1 MKISRKA
8 RKLLSV
14 VLTVVLAIGTFQF
27 APGVRTIAKAADA
40 PEAGQSYTLN
50 FAKAFSEKT
59 QLNGYTSEDGVFKV
73 ISENDKAYWHDGQHG
88 AALYNG
94 DKIEVK
100 VAGGADISLGL
111 CKYGHATSFKITDA
125 EGKEIGSTSGKATT
139 DSDVE
144 KVSYS
149 GEAATLTIT
158 CVGDGEAYLHSVTVE
173 NYAKAGEAESFTMML
188 DDIAKDGV
196 VATGDYKYGESTLTL
211 VGQGETQ
218 YTVKSGKKVTVDGK
232 EYDSYTAGKRHA
244 DSNNIPTIPVAGDGT
259 LTIFTPAAKGTLTV
273 YFNSSSFLRVHD
285 YNTADGSKNGY
296 TDTDTGITSYT
307 FAVIPGHTYVMST
320 TGKTNNMF
328 YAGYQYIVDKEVS
341 VPVKFNN
348 VDAKVSDSLEVSVVD
363 ANLGGSE
370 IKLTDGANAD
380 LLEGHTYKLST
391 NDGGVRAAVG
401 DSDTFTVTGEAIVVS
416 LYDVPDVTV
425 EGKITGTP
433 EGTVTELS
441 LVNMVNGREYKAT
454 VSGDTYTCTLK
465 PGEYNTNVVTT
476 NGGVTHDRVSV
487 KTEGTTVNEV
497 YVELPA
503 KEAEPAAFKSE
514 INVPEDY
521 ATLNEASDAILNM
534 QDRPEGEAGRVT
546 INLNTDIFEQTVM
559 AAPYVTLK
567 GNNHTISWYYGV
579 GTNYYSVD
587 PVTGLYNEVLA
598 RDKYSYAEGNGS
610 LWGGVFIV
618 RGNNFIA
625 EDTTFKNTYNYEVTE
640 AEKTDIAGSTLA
652 VDRLAEN
659 ADVTAYVYKERSNA
673 FYIDADNIE
682 CYNCKILSSQD
693 TLGRN
698 GSANYNYHTY
708 FRDCV
713 IGGNVD
719 YICGEF
725 AAVFDNCELQWKT
738 YKDDEKDAAKNNAKL
753 GYITAAKTSPYVF
766 RDCKVTTDGVS
777 TGTVTGYYG
786 RTWGASSNVTF
797 IRTQTNGYI
806 LEAGWGEMST
816 GDGKTAIFKEY
827 ANLSGENAFVSNGE
841 FSKADNQTEAAVAD
855 YIETDKVSAVN
866 TVLGWIPV
874 HYAYDIKPVEVVTPA
889 ESDVKAVEVSDD
901 VKFVDEN
908 NNGVATGSVSIAKET
923 ASEEQVAAVKE
934 AAASA
939 ENVNITDKAEIVDI
953 SLKNEEGNVIK
964 LSNGT
969 LKISLKKDADVD
981 YTKYTVVVYH
991 LKDDNTLEK
1000 LDVTVSDD
1008 AISFVTGGLSPF
1020 VIDYVEVQSG
1030 DDNTPSKP
1038 DSGNTG
1044 DNTPSKPD
1052 SGNTGDNT
1060 PSKPDSGNTGDNTP
1074 SKPDSGNTGDNT
1086 PSKPDS
1092 GNTGDNTPSKP
1103 DSGNT
1108 GDNTSSTPDAG
1119 NTTET
1124 PSTAETTGSTTDTTA
1139 TAPKTADTAP
1149 VALYLLLVFAAMMAC
1164 TTVVTKKRVR

>member
-139 DSDVE
+139 DGDVE

-827 ANLSGENAFVSNGE
+827 ANLLGENAFVSNGE

-1060 PSKPDSGNTGDNTP
+1060 PSKPDSGNTGDNT
-1074 SKPDSGNTGDNT
+1074 
-1086 PSKPDS
+1086 
-1092 GNTGDNTPSKP
+1092 
-1103 DSGNT
+1103 
-1108 GDNTSSTPDAG
+1108 SSTPDAG

>member
-27 APGVRTIAKAADA
+27 APGVRTIAKAAGA

-73 ISENDKAYWHDGQHG
+73 ISENDKAYWHDGRHG

-100 VAGGADISLGL
+100 VAGDADISLGL

-139 DSDVE
+139 DGDVE

-296 TDTDTGITSYT
+296 IDTDTGITSYT

-476 NGGVTHDRVSV
+476 NGGITHDRVSV

-497 YVELPA
+497 YIELPA

-797 IRTQTNGYI
+797 IRTQTNGYV

-1060 PSKPDSGNTGDNTP
+1060 
-1074 SKPDSGNTGDNT
+1074 
-1086 PSKPDS
+1086 
-1092 GNTGDNTPSKP
+1092 
-1103 DSGNT
+1103 
-1108 GDNTSSTPDAG
+1108 SSTPDAG

>member
-139 DSDVE
+139 DGDVE

-476 NGGVTHDRVSV
+476 NGGITHDRVSV

-1044 DNTPSKPD
+1044 DNT
-1052 SGNTGDNT
+1052 
-1060 PSKPDSGNTGDNTP
+1060 
-1074 SKPDSGNTGDNT
+1074 
-1086 PSKPDS
+1086 
-1092 GNTGDNTPSKP
+1092 
-1103 DSGNT
+1103 
-1108 GDNTSSTPDAG
+1108 SSTPDAG

>member
-139 DSDVE
+139 DGDVE

-454 VSGDTYTCTLK
+454 VSGDTYTCSLK

-476 NGGVTHDRVSV
+476 NGGITHDRVSV

-1044 DNTPSKPD
+1044 DNT
-1052 SGNTGDNT
+1052 
-1060 PSKPDSGNTGDNTP
+1060 
-1074 SKPDSGNTGDNT
+1074 
-1086 PSKPDS
+1086 
-1092 GNTGDNTPSKP
+1092 
-1103 DSGNT
+1103 
-1108 GDNTSSTPDAG
+1108 SSTPDAG

>member
-139 DSDVE
+139 DGDVE

-698 GSANYNYHTY
+698 GSTNYNYHTY

-738 YKDDEKDAAKNNAKL
+738 YKDNEKDAAKNNAKL

-797 IRTQTNGYI
+797 IRTQTNGYV

-1060 PSKPDSGNTGDNTP
+1060 
-1074 SKPDSGNTGDNT
+1074 
-1086 PSKPDS
+1086 
-1092 GNTGDNTPSKP
+1092 
-1103 DSGNT
+1103 
-1108 GDNTSSTPDAG
+1108 SSTPDAG

>member
-139 DSDVE
+139 DGDVE

-454 VSGDTYTCTLK
+454 VSGDTYTCSLK

-476 NGGVTHDRVSV
+476 NGGITHDRVSV

-698 GSANYNYHTY
+698 GSTNYNYHTY

-738 YKDDEKDAAKNNAKL
+738 YKDNEKDAAKNNAKL

-797 IRTQTNGYI
+797 IRTQTNGYV

-1060 PSKPDSGNTGDNTP
+1060 
-1074 SKPDSGNTGDNT
+1074 
-1086 PSKPDS
+1086 
-1092 GNTGDNTPSKP
+1092 
-1103 DSGNT
+1103 
-1108 GDNTSSTPDAG
+1108 SSTPDAG

>member
-139 DSDVE
+139 DGDVE

>member
-139 DSDVE
+139 DGDVE

-1060 PSKPDSGNTGDNTP
+1060 
-1074 SKPDSGNTGDNT
+1074 
-1086 PSKPDS
+1086 
-1092 GNTGDNTPSKP
+1092 
-1103 DSGNT
+1103 
-1108 GDNTSSTPDAG
+1108 SSTPDAV

>member
-139 DSDVE
+139 DGDVE

-476 NGGVTHDRVSV
+476 NGGITHDRVSV

>member
-27 APGVRTIAKAADA
+27 APGVRTIAKAAGA

-73 ISENDKAYWHDGQHG
+73 ISENDKAYWHDGRHG

-100 VAGGADISLGL
+100 VAGDADISLGL

-139 DSDVE
+139 DGDVE

-476 NGGVTHDRVSV
+476 NGGITHDRVSV

-497 YVELPA
+497 YIELPA

-797 IRTQTNGYI
+797 IRTQTNGYV

-1052 SGNTGDNT
+1052 SC
-1060 PSKPDSGNTGDNTP
+1060 
-1074 SKPDSGNTGDNT
+1074 
-1086 PSKPDS
+1086 
-1092 GNTGDNTPSKP
+1092 
-1103 DSGNT
+1103 NT

>member
-27 APGVRTIAKAADA
+27 APGVRTIAKAAGA

-73 ISENDKAYWHDGQHG
+73 ISENDKAYWHDGRHG

-100 VAGGADISLGL
+100 VAGDADISLGL

-139 DSDVE
+139 DGDVE

-476 NGGVTHDRVSV
+476 NGGITHDRVSV

-497 YVELPA
+497 YIELPA

-797 IRTQTNGYI
+797 IRTQTNGYV

-1060 PSKPDSGNTGDNTP
+1060 
-1074 SKPDSGNTGDNT
+1074 
-1086 PSKPDS
+1086 
-1092 GNTGDNTPSKP
+1092 
-1103 DSGNT
+1103 
-1108 GDNTSSTPDAG
+1108 SSTPDAG

>member
-59 QLNGYTSEDGVFKV
+59 HLNGYTSEDGVFKV

-139 DSDVE
+139 DGDVE

-196 VATGDYKYGESTLTL
+196 VATGDYKYCESTLTL

-1060 PSKPDSGNTGDNTP
+1060 
-1074 SKPDSGNTGDNT
+1074 
-1086 PSKPDS
+1086 
-1092 GNTGDNTPSKP
+1092 
-1103 DSGNT
+1103 
-1108 GDNTSSTPDAG
+1108 SSTPDAG